1 MASFRRDEQKKQ
13 AMLKPEI
20 TIKEFH
26 EGLVKKDF
34 SASEAAEFFL
44 NEIKEKDGEVKAFLE
59 VWRKEAKEEAKEVDL
74 KIEKGERVGYLTGI
88 PIAIKDIILKKG
100 KEFTAGSKILKG
112 YKAEYDSTVVSKLKK
127 EGAVFLGRTNMDEF
141 AFGST
146 TEQSAWQVTRN
157 PIDLERVPGGTSGG
171 SAAALAGGMAVAAL
185 GTDTGG
191 SVRQPASFCGAV
203 GLRPTYGAV
212 SRFGVVA
219 AASSF
224 DQVGPITKT
233 VEDAAILF
241 KAIVGKDKLDSTT
254 IFHDFS
260 EEITNPDFK
269 EIKEL
274 TIGIPE
280 ELFDEE
286 RGTFKGLDE
295 RTALEMKK
303 ATEKLKNSGMKFK
316 KISLPNSEYALSCYY
331 ISIFAEESSNLARF
345 DGLRYGAEEIRE
357 KVFRKET
364 LKEIYLNNKSKGFG
378 DEAKRRIILGTFVL
392 SSGFYDAYYGK
403 AQKVRRMMRTDF
415 ERAFYEV
422 DAILMPT
429 APTVA
434 FKIGEK
440 INDPLQMYYGDIF
453 TVAAP
458 LAGLPAIS
466 IPTEGLKAEKTGLP
480 VGFQLIGKKFR
491 EEDILGIGQFYEKI

>member
-1 MASFRRDEQKKQ
+1 
-13 AMLKPEI
+13 MLDREV

-26 EGLVKKDF
+26 KRLINKDF
-34 SASEAAEFFL
+34 SAREATDFFL
-44 NEIKEKDGEVKAFLE
+44 EKIREKDVEIKAFLE
-59 VWRKEAKEEAKEVDL
+59 VWEKEAREEAEEADL
-74 KIEKGERVGYLTGI
+74 KIKKGEKIGYLTGV

-100 KEFTAGSKILKG
+100 KEFTAGSKILNG
-112 YKAEYDSTVVSKLKK
+112 YRAEYDSTVVSKLEK

-146 TEQSAWQVTRN
+146 TEQSAWQVTKN

-171 SAAALAGGMAVAAL
+171 SAAAVSGGMAMAAL

-191 SVRQPASFCGAV
+191 SVRQPASFCGTV

-241 KAIVGKDKLDSTT
+241 KAIAGKDKLDSTT
-254 IFHDFS
+254 VFQDFS
-260 EEITNPDFK
+260 EEIINPDFK
-269 EIKEL
+269 KIEKL
-274 TIGIPE
+274 TIGIPK

-286 RGTFKGLDE
+286 KGIFMGLDK
-295 RTALEMKK
+295 RTAMEMKK
-303 ATEKLKNSGMKFK
+303 AIEKLESLGIKIK

-345 DGLRYGAEEIRE
+345 DGLRYGVEKIRE
-357 KVFRKET
+357 KNFRKET
-364 LKEIYLNNKSKGFG
+364 LKEIYLNNKSEGFG
-378 DEAKRRIILGTFVL
+378 DEVKRRIILGTFVL

-403 AQKVRRMMRTDF
+403 AQRVRKMIKDDF
-415 ERAFYEV
+415 EKAFYEV
-422 DAILMPT
+422 DVILMPT
-429 APTVA
+429 APTEA

-466 IPTEGLKAEKTGLP
+466 IPTEGLKIKKTGLP
-480 VGFQLIGKKFR
+480 VGFQLIGKKFK
-491 EEDILGIGQFYEKI
+491 EEDILGIGQFYENI